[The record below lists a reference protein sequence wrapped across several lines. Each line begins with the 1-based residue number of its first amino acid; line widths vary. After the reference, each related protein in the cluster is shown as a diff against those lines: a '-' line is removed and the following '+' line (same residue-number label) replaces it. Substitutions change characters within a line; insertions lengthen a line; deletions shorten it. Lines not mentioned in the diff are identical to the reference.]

1 VSSIGVHFSSRES
14 LFYIYLAA
22 STTSFN
28 VDSTSLAI
36 MDTIIIFDNS
46 VHDLEFLLDRN
57 FFLEHDFVESSHWL
71 RIGMFK
77 TISPISF

>member
-1 VSSIGVHFSSRES
+1 MSSIGVHFSSRES

-36 MDTIIIFDNS
+36 IVKLSSLIIVSMIWNS
-46 VHDLEFLLDRN
+46 YWIE
-57 FFLEHDFVESSHWL
+57 
-71 RIGMFK
+71 
-77 TISPISF
+77 ISF